1 MTDIVIA
8 GIGQIPV
15 GELWD
20 QSLREMGVKAI
31 RLALQDSGGLKPQA
45 LYIGNMLSSVI
56 SHQANLGALLTDYAG
71 LAGIESYT
79 TEAAGASGAVALRM
93 GYLAVL
99 SGYID
104 CAVVL
109 GVEKWTDAVGS
120 ELESALSMG
129 LDYDYESIPGLGAS
143 GQAGLIMQRY
153 LYENHLPANALSGF
167 PILAHANAVN
177 NPNAMY
183 RKAITKEMYERAELV
198 TDPLN
203 LYDSA
208 PFADGAAAVVICR
221 RDLLPEKPLHPLV
234 RISGSAVAIDTLAV
248 HDRRDPLG
256 FEAARHSMQ
265 QACRN
270 AGMRPEDADLF
281 EFCDS
286 YSVYAAISLEAA
298 GFAERGEGWE
308 LASDGTLALDGKL
321 PGLTMGGQKGR
332 GNPLGASG
340 IYQVVEAVQQLRGTA
355 GANQVKNARRALV
368 QSLGGPASTAVTHV
382 LERIGE

>member
-1 MTDIVIA
+1 MTEVVIA

-15 GELWD
+15 GEHWEL
-20 QSLREMGVKAI
+20 SLRDMGVKAI
-31 RLALQDSGGLKPQA
+31 RAALQDGGGLKPQA

-56 SHQANLGALLTDYAG
+56 SHQSNLGALMVDYAG
-71 LAGIESYT
+71 LDGIESYT
-79 TEAAGASGAVALRM
+79 VEAAGASGAAALRM
-93 GYLAVL
+93 AAMAIL
-99 SGYID
+99 SGYVD
-104 CAVVL
+104 CALVL

-129 LDYDYESIPGLGAS
+129 LDYDYESVPGLGAN

-153 LYENHLPANALSGF
+153 LYENHLDAHALAGF

-183 RKAITKEMYERAELV
+183 HKAITREMYDQADLI

-208 PFADGAAAVVICR
+208 PFADGAAAMVICR
-221 RDLLPEKPLHPLV
+221 RNLLPEQPAHPVV
-234 RISGSAVAIDTLAV
+234 RLSASALAIDTLAV
-248 HDRRDPLG
+248 HDRRHPLG
-256 FEAARHSMQ
+256 FEAARQSLE
-265 QACRN
+265 QACRK
-270 AGMRPEDADLF
+270 AGIRPEDADLF

-286 YSVYAAISLEAA
+286 YSVYAALSLEAA
-298 GFAERGEGWE
+298 GFAQRGEGWE
-308 LASDGTLALDGKL
+308 LALDGTLELDGKL
-321 PGLTMGGQKGR
+321 PSLTMGGLKGR

-340 IYQVVEAVQQLRGTA
+340 VYQVIEAVLQLRGEA
-355 GANQVKNARRALV
+355 GANQVKDARRALV

-382 LERIGE
+382 LERMS